1 MLAEKIY
8 ETIDFLNEI
17 DSMEQELRDKLSE
30 MDNRTQDLMHYL
42 ENNKLKAYEHTK
54 LSMELKRVRE
64 ERRKVKNDMAIINE
78 FKKNCMQLQNPKGR
92 ETLKNIIKRQ
102 EKSNNGKYHN
112 RVYKQ
117 EELDLIIKKGGK

>member
-92 ETLKNIIKRQ
+92 EALKNIIKRQ
-102 EKSNNGKYHN
+102 EKLNNGKYHN
-112 RVYKQ
+112 RVYKD
-117 EELDLIIKKGGK
+117 EELEQIIKKGG

>member
-1 MLAEKIY
+1 MLADRIY

-17 DSMEQELRDKLSE
+17 DSAEQELRDKLSE

-64 ERRKVKNDMAIINE
+64 ERRKVKNDM
-78 FKKNCMQLQNPKGR
+78 Q
-92 ETLKNIIKRQ
+92 
-102 EKSNNGKYHN
+102 
-112 RVYKQ
+112 
-117 EELDLIIKKGGK
+117 